1 MANLSIIIGKTVE
14 EKLYFRVR
22 NESGRILLTSRE
34 YTHLEKC
41 INEIYAIQTYPNF
54 EFEKDKT
61 NNGYHYTIIASWGR
75 AVGVSPEYHHRTD
88 MERDMQLLKAGI
100 GRAEVVDH
108 SSVIRFFRPVRI

>member
-1 MANLSIIIGKTVE
+1 VANLSIIIGKTVE

-34 YTHLEKC
+34 YSHFDKC

-54 EFEKDKT
+54 EFEKVKI
-61 NNGYHYTIIASWGR
+61 NNGHQYTILGSWGR
-75 AVGVSPEYHHRTD
+75 AVGVSPEYHLSTD
-88 MERDMQLLKAGI
+88 MERDIQVLKAGI

-108 SSVIRFFRPVRI
+108 SSAIRFFRPVRI